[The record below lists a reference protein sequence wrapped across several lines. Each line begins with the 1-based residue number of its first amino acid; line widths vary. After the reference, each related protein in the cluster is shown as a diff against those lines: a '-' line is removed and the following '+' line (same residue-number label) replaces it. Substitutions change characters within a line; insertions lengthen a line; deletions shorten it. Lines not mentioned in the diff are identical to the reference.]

1 MSEAVQ
7 RGWREATIRPAIRIA
22 RGNSADAWG
31 PRFDRGGERFVP
43 RIAFAKPGA
52 ASLSPVVDLVEI
64 GCEAARELPAREK
77 AAFTLR
83 LDPVRHA
90 RLKHACNAS
99 SRSAQQVV
107 TQALDAFLAA
117 AGGAASTP
125 SLAGAPRIGGI

>member
-1 MSEAVQ
+1 MGEAVQ
-7 RGWREATIRPAIRIA
+7 RGWREAMIRPSIAIE
-22 RGNSADAWG
+22 RGKSADAWG
-31 PRFDRGGERFVP
+31 PRFDRGGERCVP

-52 ASLSPVVDLVEI
+52 APLSPVVDPI
-64 GCEAARELPAREK
+64 ASGCEAARELPAREK

-117 AGGAASTP
+117 AGGSASMP
-125 SLAGAPRIGGI
+125 SPAGAPRIGGF